1 MKNKTNIKTLIGIIV
16 LFIIFGVYPVQAYN
30 YETSEFRLY
39 SIKDGYKLCVKS
51 DVLKNQGAYN
61 MYAWSTFNSNHELAG
76 WPGVG
81 MTNTGNDI
89 YCYTHTADGE
99 RYDYVIFNGN
109 SKQTIDLNTIND
121 TKGVINSL
129 LYNFE
134 ESDLQGDG
142 KYRGKWVV
150 NDTTALENMVT
161 EAKGLNA
168 NDYTINTYNSVTAAL
183 GDAVTASSVTNENKD
198 QYNLG
203 ADYISQLTFDTD
215 IVDKLTL
222 VYDNGTNKYSSEY
235 LTKYN
240 QLATAMNNLIKRK
253 DIVVNNNTNGG
264 TLNASYKTNSDTSIT
279 INAQANTGY
288 ELESLTVKKITSYDG
303 SNNPVFGESTNIDI
317 SSNNYEYS
325 FDASEYSS
333 NNMVGVYVDATFK
346 KKTYQITFVVGA
358 NGKIKTLTDGN
369 IASPVTVEYN
379 DDYSLK
385 VIANEGYEVDEI
397 LINGIKYNL
406 NNGVLIIPNV
416 VANTNVNITF
426 KLKSYTIK
434 VNDTEYTFSHGTTY
448 EQMLQG
454 LNLAKPGYKFLYLT
468 DNSGSKITESYIV
481 TKNDN
486 LTAIYQKVEEHP
498 SANED
503 TKENETPAST
513 SKDNNK
519 NPSTGDNI
527 VKYVLM
533 FAVTTI
539 VLLLMFF
546 RNNIKMLFVKRNN

>member
-1 MKNKTNIKTLIGIIV
+1 MEHKTNIKTLVGIIV

-215 IVDKLTL
+215 ILDKLTL
-222 VYDNGTNKYSSEY
+222 VYDDGTNKYSSEY

-253 DIVVNNNTNGG
+253 DIVVNNSTNGG

-317 SSNNYEYS
+317 SSINYEL
-325 FDASEYSS
+325 
-333 NNMVGVYVDATFK
+333 
-346 KKTYQITFVVGA
+346 
-358 NGKIKTLTDGN
+358 IKLP
-369 IASPVTVEYN
+369 S
-379 DDYSLK
+379 
-385 VIANEGYEVDEI
+385 
-397 LINGIKYNL
+397 KY
-406 NNGVLIIPNV
+406 
-416 VANTNVNITF
+416 
-426 KLKSYTIK
+426 
-434 VNDTEYTFSHGTTY
+434 HRC
-448 EQMLQG
+448 
-454 LNLAKPGYKFLYLT
+454 
-468 DNSGSKITESYIV
+468 
-481 TKNDN
+481 
-486 LTAIYQKVEEHP
+486 
-498 SANED
+498 
-503 TKENETPAST
+503 T
-513 SKDNNK
+513 SC
-519 NPSTGDNI
+519 
-527 VKYVLM
+527 Y
-533 FAVTTI
+533 
-539 VLLLMFF
+539 
-546 RNNIKMLFVKRNN
+546 